1 MTYINIDLKEI
12 YNDLTSFERNELISW
27 LEDDGWVDNP
37 DSWVDNPDRLEYPT
51 PIGIEDEDVVSSLL
65 NILNNRDSLT
75 NEERKLIKKIGSR
88 V

>member
-1 MTYINIDLKEI
+1 MPYINIDLEEI

-37 DSWVDNPDRLEYPT
+37 DRLEYPT
-51 PIGIEDEDVVSSLL
+51 PIGIEDEDVVNSLL

-75 NEERKLIKKIGSR
+75 NEERELIKKIGER

>member
-37 DSWVDNPDRLEYPT
+37 DRLEYPT
-51 PIGIEDEDVVSSLL
+51 PIGIEDEDTVRALL
-65 NILNNRDSLT
+65 HILNNRDSLT
-75 NEERKLIKKIGSR
+75 NEERELIKKIGSR
-88 V
+88 L